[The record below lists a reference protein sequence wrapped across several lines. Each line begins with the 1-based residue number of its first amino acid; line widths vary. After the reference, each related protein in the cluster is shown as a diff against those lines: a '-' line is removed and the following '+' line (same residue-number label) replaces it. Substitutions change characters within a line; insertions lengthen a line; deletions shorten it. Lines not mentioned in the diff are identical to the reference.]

1 MDTLTIPL
9 QRKLSFFLL
18 AAIDIAAFHLT
29 GVWLFFF
36 LLFPKEGPGRAHD
49 VAFNALLVLAWGLLH
64 SVMARRFWIRAVAR
78 WVGED
83 LVKFVFTLLA
93 GASQCAMLYL
103 WRPVGGALFRAEGP
117 LYWFLAFLLA
127 GAFGLVFYCS
137 VLLDYMEVI
146 GVRGILRRMRGE
158 PPRRPELCLKGP
170 YRYCR
175 HPVYLASIASLWIGP
190 VMTWGK
196 LEFALLV
203 TIYVLV
209 GTWLEERDIRAALGA
224 SYDLYRAHVPMWIP
238 RRTAW
243 EGPGAGRMSRR
254 ARTG

>member
-1 MDTLTIPL
+1 M
-9 QRKLSFFLL
+9 
-18 AAIDIAAFHLT
+18 DIAAFHLP
-29 GVWLFFF
+29 GVWLFLF
-36 LLFPKEGPGRAHD
+36 LLLPKEGPFSTRDAL
-49 VAFNALLVLAWGLLH
+49 FNAFLVLAWGLLH
-64 SVMARRFWIRAVAR
+64 SLMARRFWIRAVVQ

-103 WRPVGGALFRAEGP
+103 WRPVGGAIFRTEGP
-117 LYWFLAFLLA
+117 LYWFLSFLLVS
-127 GAFGLVFYCS
+127 AFGLVFYFS

-158 PPRRPELCLKGP
+158 PRRRPALCLRGP

-175 HPVYLASIASLWIGP
+175 YPVYLASIASLWIGP

-203 TIYVLV
+203 TIYVLI
-209 GTWLEERDIRAALGA
+209 GTWLEEQDIRAAMGEP
-224 SYDLYRAHVPMWIP
+224 YELYRAHVPMWIP
-238 RRTAW
+238 RKTPW
-243 EGPGAGRMSRR
+243 EGPESGGIASR